1 MAVRTGNVHIRQEL
15 HVQTDDA
22 GAVAAGATQ
31 GAGIVGEI
39 ACLIAAR
46 LRVRRFGIELAQL
59 VMRARIG
66 RDRRADVDANRRRV
80 DELDMRD
87 AVGRNGAD
95 MRWQCAAS
103 DVASSAGIRLSS
115 TMVVLPEPDTP
126 VTTVRRPLGI
136 STSSGLT
143 VWMESVERWI
153 VPFAKSVSFSVQQR
167 SFVSA
172 VPARK
177 GPI

>member
-66 RDRRADVDANRRRV
+66 RDRRADVDADRRRV
-80 DELDMRD
+80 DELNMRD

-95 MRWQCAAS
+95 MR
-103 DVASSAGIRLSS
+103 
-115 TMVVLPEPDTP
+115 LPEPDTP
-126 VTTVRRPLGI
+126 DTTVRRPLGI

-153 VPFAKSVSFSVQQR
+153 VPFAKSASFSVQQR

>member
-66 RDRRADVDANRRRV
+66 RDRRADVDADRRRV

-87 AVGRNGAD
+87 AVAGSALPA
-95 MRWQCAAS
+95 M
-103 DVASSAGIRLSS
+103 VASSAGIRLSS